1 VKSSSPV
8 CRVPAAASR
17 DHTGH
22 RRLHLV
28 DSPLHGHHDRPG
40 CGGLDAEIPR
50 AACPSRSASATVA
63 RWDNGEIDEE
73 IFYDLVTIMRQIG
86 LSD

>member
-1 VKSSSPV
+1 VTT
-8 CRVPAAASR
+8 RV
-17 DHTGH
+17 TGDCTWSLAH
-22 RRLHLV
+22 FTGTMTV
-28 DSPLHGHHDRPG
+28 PDV
-40 CGGLDAEIPR
+40 GGLDAEIPR

-63 RWDNGEIDEE
+63 RGDNGEIDEE